1 MASFTF
7 LHAADLHLGSPFQGL
22 SLKDE
27 DLARRFA
34 SASRETFRELVDLAL
49 SEKVAFLVIAG
60 DIYDGEWKDAS
71 IGLFFA
77 RELGRLRRAG
87 IEVFLVKGNHDADSV
102 VTKAIT
108 LPDGVHEFPSRSAK
122 SFRIEALEVALHG
135 RSFADRS
142 VAENLALTY
151 PQPVPGWFNIG
162 VLHTSCTGR
171 PPHATYAPCTPDEL
185 AARGYQ
191 YWALGHVHEHEVLRR
206 DPPIVYSG
214 NIQGRSI
221 RETGPKGAVLVEVE
235 DGAVTDMRRVIVDK
249 ARWARVAID
258 LAVVTD
264 ADSAFARI
272 EQALGEEAEAAEGR
286 LLAVRVELTGE
297 TSLHRRLM
305 GEPQWLRDEI
315 QAAAHRCHEDA
326 WIEDVLTRTRE
337 PERAP
342 TDADMGLLDPAALL
356 AGLEQDEGLRADARS
371 LIETIM
377 AKLPPLAEDVAPRLG
392 EDLDALMD
400 EAAALVLGRLD
411 GEGR

>member
-34 SASRETFRELVDLAL
+34 SASREAFRELVDLAL

-87 IEVFLVKGNHDADSV
+87 IEVFLVKGNHDAESV

-108 LPDGVHEFPSRSAK
+108 LPEGVHEFPSRSAK
-122 SFRIEALEVALHG
+122 SFRIEALGVALHG

-151 PQPVPGWFNIG
+151 PQPAPGWFNIG

-356 AGLEQDEGLRADARS
+356 AGLERDESLRADARS
-371 LIETIM
+371 LVETIM
-377 AKLPPLAEDVAPRLG
+377 VKLPPLAEDVAPRL
-392 EDLDALMD
+392 EENLDALMD

-411 GEGR
+411 EEAR